1 MPLSS
6 LIFEVLWLTYM
17 ETNCEVCAKRR
28 WKERLIYLFLFI
40 FSNLK
45 PVEIKVFFLTRQ
57 IDNCMELL
65 NRYFNFY

>member
-1 MPLSS
+1 MMPLSS
-6 LIFEVLWLTYM
+6 LIFEVLGLHM
-17 ETNCEVCAKRR
+17 ETNCKVCAKRR

-40 FSNLK
+40 SSNLK
-45 PVEIKVFFLTRQ
+45 SVEIKVFLLTSQ